1 MANVTATIGFIGL
14 GHMGGNMAARY
25 LDAGYTV
32 YGEARHRDGN
42 EWLIDRGL
50 QWAETPRELA
60 DSVEIV
66 FTSLPSDAA
75 VESVVAGP
83 DGIIAGLGAG
93 KVWADLSTITP
104 SVSRSLAARVRDEGR
119 GAQML
124 DTPVAGSIP
133 QVKAGTLTIV
143 VGGDADAYQRIEPVL
158 KVLGSPTHIGD
169 NGQGLVLKLAINIS
183 LAVEMLAFSEGLLLA
198 TRAGID
204 PKLAANVMTGAAVGS
219 PMLKARVPLVLGE
232 VDETWFDV
240 SLMHKDIRL
249 ALEAASAEQTA
260 APDGRDRRQGPR
272 AGRAERL
279 RAPRHRGALR
289 ATSADPVAPAQ
300 GQTLFGRRRA
310 QKPLAASVYQTSR
323 RWGSNAGFDIAVSLA
338 SSPFTGDAFGGET

>member
-1 MANVTATIGFIGL
+1 MAADIKTIGFIGL

-42 EWLIDRGL
+42 EWLIDQGL
-50 QWAETPRELA
+50 RWADTPRELA
-60 DSVEIV
+60 EATEIV

-75 VESVVAGP
+75 VESVASGP
-83 DGIIAGLGAG
+83 DGILAGLVAG
-93 KVWADLSTITP
+93 KLWADLSTITP
-104 SVSRSLAARVRDEGR
+104 RVSRELAARVKEDGH
-119 GAQML
+119 GALML

-133 QVKAGTLTIV
+133 QVKSGTLTIV
-143 VGGDADAYQRIEPVL
+143 VGGEADAYQRIEPVL
-158 KVLGSPTHIGD
+158 RVLGTPTHVGD

-198 TRAGID
+198 ERAGID
-204 PKLAANVMTGAAVGS
+204 PKLAATVMTDAAVGS

-249 ALEAASAEQTA
+249 ALEAASEEQTPLPTAATADKVLEQAEQSGYA
-260 APDGRDRRQGPR
+260 
-272 AGRAERL
+272 
-279 RAPRHRGALR
+279 HR
-289 ATSADPVAPAQ
+289 
-300 GQTLFGRRRA
+300 
-310 QKPLAASVYQTSR
+310 
-323 RWGSNAGFDIAVSLA
+323 DIAVLYEMLSK
-338 SSPFTGDAFGGET
+338 TD